1 MNSRERVRAALA
13 HKQPDM
19 VPMDLGGCG
28 QTGMNA
34 STVFQLR
41 KALGLPEKP
50 ISIAEPYQMLG
61 KIDLDLLEKV
71 GGDVVPLWNPTNLMG
86 TSPRCN
92 QAFAMPDGTPTLMS
106 ETFEYDLGED
116 GSIYVYPQGD
126 RSAPYSLHMPNGGYF
141 FDNINRAPEF
151 DEDAL
156 TPVEDFKDSYNVHSQ
171 ETCEYWEK
179 ESIRLYEETEFSVM
193 GVLGGMGL
201 GDSAELPGPFLKY
214 PKGIRSME
222 DWLMAHHLYPEYIE
236 AVFNLQTEVMLKNLE
251 LYRQS
256 VGDRIDSIWISGTDF
271 GTQNSLFLSREMFRE
286 LYFPFYKKVNDWI
299 HANTGWKTFY
309 HSCGAV
315 ADLIPDFIEMGVD
328 ILNPVQCSA
337 RGMEPVDLKK
347 KFGDKVTFWGAG
359 VNTQQTLPKG
369 TPEEVRKEVL
379 ERCEIFNK
387 DGGFV
392 FAAIHNVVPKVPV
405 ENLAAMY
412 DAVREFRNR

>member
-1 MNSRERVRAALA
+1 M
-13 HKQPDM
+13 
-19 VPMDLGGCG
+19 G

-34 STVFQLR
+34 SIVFQLR
-41 KALGLPEKP
+41 KALGLSERP
-50 ISIAEPYQMLG
+50 ISISEPYQMLG

-92 QAFAMPDGTPTLMS
+92 KAFTMPDGTPTLMS

-116 GSIYVYPQGD
+116 GSIYVYPHGD

-151 DEDAL
+151 DEDEL

-171 ETCEYWEK
+171 ETCRYWEK
-179 ESIRLYEETEFSVM
+179 ESKRLYEETEFSIM

-214 PKGIRSME
+214 PKGIRRME

-236 AVFNLQTEVMLKNLE
+236 AVFDLQTEVMLKNLE
-251 LYRQS
+251 LYHQS
-256 VGDRIDSIWISGTDF
+256 VGERIDSIWISGTDF

-337 RGMEPVDLKK
+337 RSMEPVDLKK

-405 ENLAAMY
+405 ENLVAMY